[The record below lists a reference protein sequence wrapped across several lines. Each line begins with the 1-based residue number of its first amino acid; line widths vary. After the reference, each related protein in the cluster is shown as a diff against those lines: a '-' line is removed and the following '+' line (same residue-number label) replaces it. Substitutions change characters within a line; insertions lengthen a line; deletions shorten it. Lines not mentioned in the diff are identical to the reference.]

1 MVQQASGANEHPYI
15 HGDDYLPALLSVLN
29 NRLSSG
35 ASQLYLARFGIGIN
49 EWRILSVL
57 SNTPWS
63 TATHICDTVQMHK
76 TVASR
81 TIRDM
86 QGLALLRIE
95 RRDGLRLIALTPK
108 GQRLHDRIA
117 PIALERERLLLAG
130 LTPAEREQLLRLL
143 RRLRNN
149 LPIVDAWAPTE

>member
-1 MVQQASGANEHPYI
+1 MAQQATGAAEHPYI

-29 NRLSSG
+29 NRMSSG
-35 ASQLYLARFGIGIN
+35 ASQLYLARFGVGIN

-63 TATHICDTVQMHK
+63 NATHICDTVQMHK

-81 TIRDM
+81 AIRDM
-86 QGLALLRIE
+86 QAMALLRIE
-95 RRDGLRLIALTPK
+95 RRDGQRLIALTAK

-117 PIALERERLLLAG
+117 PIALERERLLVSG
-130 LTPAEREQLLRLL
+130 FTPAEREQLLRLL

-149 LPIVDAWAPTE
+149 LPIVDAWTPPE